1 MSETEKR
8 VRSPKQKDWSDF
20 HFWLWCKREPT
31 PWFKDQEKMRR
42 FYAKLEQEYREKG
55 LYP

>member
-31 PWFKDQEKMRR
+31 PWFKDPEKMRR